1 MKPVLS
7 RQTRRGD
14 EVCPTDVTLLAKP
27 LEFLFQDHLRERQIC
42 GVIDGLVGAKA
53 FDAPAARSVLRFVN
67 EELNVHMRDD
77 TEDLYPLLTRRCTA
91 EDNIGGAIAR
101 ITTALS
107 DACRLLPDLRAALAR
122 CLDAG
127 SELSAAEREVL
138 ARFSGHLRHH
148 LAAENAILLPIARA
162 RLSRRDLQ
170 KLSSRMQSRRGL
182 NLTPKVRDAE

>member
-1 MKPVLS
+1 MCQVFFAQTPRGRHWAKHPVS
-7 RQTRRGD
+7 KR
-14 EVCPTDVTLLAKP
+14 
-27 LEFLFQDHLRERQIC
+27 FSLRPW
-42 GVIDGLVGAKA
+42 A
-53 FDAPAARSVLRFVN
+53 DAR
-67 EELNVHMRDD
+67 
-77 TEDLYPLLTRRCTA
+77 
-91 EDNIGGAIAR
+91 IGGVIAR

-127 SELSAAEREVL
+127 SELSAAERKVL
-138 ARFSGHLRHH
+138 ARFSSHLRHH